1 MTMTLISVVRQ
12 AIKQSEA
19 DIRVYYICKRGNI
32 LYCNLTI
39 RKHSRLICH
48 VCGKE
53 IIKNAKT

>member
-1 MTMTLISVVRQ
+1 MTLISVVRE

-19 DIRVYYICKRGNI
+19 DIRVYYIGKRGNI